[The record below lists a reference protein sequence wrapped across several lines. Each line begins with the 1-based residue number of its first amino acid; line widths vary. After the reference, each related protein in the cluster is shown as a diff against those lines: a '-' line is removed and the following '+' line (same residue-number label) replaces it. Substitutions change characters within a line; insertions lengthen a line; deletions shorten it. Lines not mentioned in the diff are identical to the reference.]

1 MRVQPEV
8 PPTAAATR
16 IWITA
21 VVSVAVANLAS
32 VDNMFGHAAATTA
45 SNALSNLRKKRA
57 TRNILKTLAI
67 VTVAFVIC
75 WMPNKCY
82 GFLYL
87 IGVRTSIDFTYG
99 ITFILAMCNCCVNP
113 FIYIVHFKEFRKGM
127 AVIFGCQSQIR

>member
-8 PPTAAATR
+8 PSTAAAMR

-21 VVSVAVANLAS
+21 VVSVASANPGS
-32 VDNMFGHAAATTA
+32 VDNM
-45 SNALSNLRKKRA
+45 SNASSNSRKKRA

-87 IGVRTSIDFTYG
+87 LGVRTSIDLTYG
-99 ITFILAMCNCCVNP
+99 ITLVLAMCNCCVNP
-113 FIYIVHFKEFRKGM
+113 LIYIVHFKEFRTGM
-127 AVIFGCQSQIR
+127 AIIFGCQSQTR